1 MANPEI
7 IPCTPFLGER
17 SPTSALIHDMLDHLC
32 YGFGLSGH
40 RNEAMAP
47 AQLGSRTSTD
57 IKSDLGQMVAC
68 GNFHVQQQPE
78 IAHPVDMIGVGRTSR
93 FVGIVTHAIT
103 A

>member
-1 MANPEI
+1 MTCQI
-7 IPCTPFLGER
+7 TFVMGLG
-17 SPTSALIHDMLDHLC
+17 SAGTVMKLW
-32 YGFGLSGH
+32 
-40 RNEAMAP
+40 AP

-57 IKSDLGQMVAC
+57 IKSDLEQMVAC

-78 IAHPVDMIGVGRTSR
+78 IAHPVGMIGVGRTSR